1 MAVPLR
7 RCCVSPTVGVP
18 GQLFQPQD
26 RRAARGPVTSRTAA
40 RRYARALFDVALAE
54 RADPD
59 RIAQEVS
66 EFADLVSQNEAL
78 ARVLA
83 NPAVPPSRKRGV
95 MEQLLARNPV
105 TPVVSRTLLLLADR
119 DRLMLL
125 PELNEAYRD
134 RLMDHHQVVRA
145 QVTTAVALPAERVE
159 ALQRGLASVTGR
171 QVQLDVRIDP
181 SIVGGAVARIGSTV
195 YDGSITMQLE
205 KLRQQLV
212 GAK

>member
-1 MAVPLR
+1 M
-7 RCCVSPTVGVP
+7 
-18 GQLFQPQD
+18 
-26 RRAARGPVTSRTAA
+26 TSRTAA
-40 RRYARALFDVALAE
+40 RRYARAVFDVALAE
-54 RADPD
+54 RADLD
-59 RIAQEVS
+59 RIAQELS
-66 EFADLVSQNEAL
+66 DFADLVSQNEAL

-105 TPVVSRTLLLLADR
+105 TPVVGRTLLLLADR

-125 PELNEAYRD
+125 PKLTEAYRE

-145 QVTTAVALPAERVE
+145 QVTTAVALPEERVE
-159 ALQRGLASVTGR
+159 ALQRGLASVAGR
-171 QVQLDVRIDP
+171 EVQLDVRIDP

-195 YDGSITMQLE
+195 YDGSVTMQLE

-212 GAK
+212 EAK